1 MDIDKNN
8 MIFTELYTNIKQQ
21 VEKSLTNLIEHVYEI
36 ENLNKKK
43 IINIENSNSSNNYL
57 NLIIQSVQNYSHD
70 FIEIVEHLT
79 VWLELE
85 IPSYNDTNDFC
96 IATQNEILDEI
107 A

>member
-1 MDIDKNN
+1 MIYKSISYKHFGSRYSNN
-8 MIFTELYTNIKQQ
+8 SPRIK
-21 VEKSLTNLIEHVYEI
+21 
-36 ENLNKKK
+36 NLNQKE
-43 IINIENSNSSNNYL
+43 IINIENSNLSNNYL
-57 NLIIQSVQNYSHD
+57 NLIIQSVQNYLHD

>member
-1 MDIDKNN
+1 MLIA
-8 MIFTELYTNIKQQ
+8 IKSYILRI
-21 VEKSLTNLIEHVYEI
+21 K
-36 ENLNKKK
+36 NLNQKE
-43 IINIENSNSSNNYL
+43 IINIENSNLSNNYL
-57 NLIIQSVQNYSHD
+57 NLIIQSVQNYLHD